1 MQFCHQRAKFHD
13 GKKSYRYCGKICAAA
28 AAVQAGAPNED
39 KICLMCRKAEKQP
52 RSHFCSK
59 TCVEEAEKK
68 GPAILEVP
76 VGHVTF
82 ISGEPD
88 VDVAEVAIL
97 TSRSRRPVQAVV
109 ETREA
114 MSASTE
120 GLQDPRAARIIREL

>member
-82 ISGEPD
+82 ISGEST
-88 VDVAEVAIL
+88 VDVTGDTTL
-97 TSRSRRPVQAVV
+97 TFMQSPTSSSSRGDTRSHVRQYAGSTRSSRR
-109 ETREA
+109 THH
-114 MSASTE
+114 
-120 GLQDPRAARIIREL
+120 

>member
-82 ISGEPD
+82 ISGEST
-88 VDVAEVAIL
+88 VDVTGDTTL
-97 TSRSRRPVQAVV
+97 TFMQSPTSSSSRGDTRNHVHRYGGSTRSSRR
-109 ETREA
+109 TH
-114 MSASTE
+114 
-120 GLQDPRAARIIREL
+120 L